1 MNSLRQRLMLTILVP
16 MVALAVFLIW
26 MRHAMAVRDVSELFD
41 RTLGGL
47 TMAVARD
54 LDNAEAGD
62 GLSEATLQLLREAWG
77 GDVFYHASDVGGYF
91 VSGYAYPPHTPT
103 DLRGVTD
110 KLVFFD
116 GQHRGEP
123 VRVAR
128 LAQQKTIH
136 RYSLKSSDM
145 TGLTAVTVWQP
156 MARRDEYVWNSVKQ
170 AALAVAVL
178 LVALAL
184 LLWFSIGVGLRP
196 LTRLASAVGNQSPD
210 DLSAVQE
217 PVPQEATVLVER
229 INDVFAKL
237 RSTIESQGRFISN
250 AAHQLK
256 NPVAGLVL
264 MAEATANAKTDA
276 ERLRRSQEL
285 VKASQSLM
293 RVSNQMLSLERAR
306 HFANRETF
314 VVMDLNAVA
323 REACTRLAVQILN
336 AGVNLDFEPSPEPA
350 HTLGDPLMIEE
361 CVVNLI
367 SNALNHAGPHNTHIV
382 VSVRPEAAH
391 HLVVV
396 RDHGLGLPN
405 FTFERFGQLDDTNG
419 TGLGLPIVQEIMAQH
434 EASVRFRN
442 ATPGAEVTLV
452 FARAFL

>member
-1 MNSLRQRLMLTILVP
+1 MLDSVESVPSISFSCLTPALKVQR
-16 MVALAVFLIW
+16 
-26 MRHAMAVRDVSELFD
+26 SS
-41 RTLGGL
+41 TLC
-47 TMAVARD
+47 
-54 LDNAEAGD
+54 
-62 GLSEATLQLLREAWG
+62 SQL
-77 GDVFYHASDVGGYF
+77 
-91 VSGYAYPPHTPT
+91 
-103 DLRGVTD
+103 
-110 KLVFFD
+110 
-116 GQHRGEP
+116 
-123 VRVAR
+123 
-128 LAQQKTIH
+128 
-136 RYSLKSSDM
+136 
-145 TGLTAVTVWQP
+145 
-156 MARRDEYVWNSVKQ
+156 
-170 AALAVAVL
+170 
-178 LVALAL
+178 
-184 LLWFSIGVGLRP
+184 
-196 LTRLASAVGNQSPD
+196 
-210 DLSAVQE
+210 
-217 PVPQEATVLVER
+217 
-229 INDVFAKL
+229 
-237 RSTIESQGRFISN
+237 
-250 AAHQLK
+250 
-256 NPVAGLVL
+256 
-264 MAEATANAKTDA
+264 TDA

-382 VSVRPEAAH
+382 VSVRPEAAN